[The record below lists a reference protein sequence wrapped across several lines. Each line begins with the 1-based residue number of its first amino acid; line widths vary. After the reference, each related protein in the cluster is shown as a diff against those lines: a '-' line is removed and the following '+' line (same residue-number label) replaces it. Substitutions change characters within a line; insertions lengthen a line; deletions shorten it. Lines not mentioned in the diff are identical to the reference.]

1 MDLARLRAIPQG
13 G

>member
-1 MDLARLRAIPQG
+1 MRAIPQG